1 MKKLLTLLL
10 ALVLTSQLV
19 TPALAEIQ
27 DTAAPTAEL
36 EEPTQMP
43 VTEPPVP
50 ATLAPTEPA
59 TETPTTEATEAPE
72 TIPAETTPATEPP
85 AATEVPEVTD
95 PTEETEATEPTEATD
110 ATDPTDPTDPTEETT
125 ETVLELLAE
134 EDILAQ
140 GTCGAEGDGSNVTW
154 VLTTDGTMILSGTG
168 AVAAYDSRKDTPWGD
183 YNYQILRV
191 EVQKGI
197 TSVSGFCSCYEL
209 QEVSLPEG
217 LISIGK
223 LTFMDCQ
230 KLQEDQAPQVSENA
244 GRGYVCLLLRLD
256 GNRVSRG
263 SGDDRGWGSVSLPFS
278 YQRGHSRQC
287 NRDGRQTVLGRL
299 GSEDGRDQGECA
311 PSE

>member
-1 MKKLLTLLL
+1 MKRLLTLLL

-19 TPALAEIQ
+19 TPALAEILPE

-59 TETPTTEATEAPE
+59 TETPTPEAPE

-95 PTEETEATEPTEATD
+95 PTEETEPTEPTEATD

-140 GTCGAEGDGSNVTW
+140 GTCGAEGDGANVTW

-168 AVAAYDSRKDTPWGD
+168 DVASYETKDAPWYDYR
-183 YNYQILRV
+183 NQILGL

-197 TSVSGFCSCYEL
+197 TSVSGFCYCENL
-209 QEVSLPEG
+209 REVSGGPD
-217 LISIGK
+217 K
-223 LTFMDCQ
+223 
-230 KLQEDQAPQVSENA
+230 P
-244 GRGYVCLLLRLD
+244 
-256 GNRVSRG
+256 
-263 SGDDRGWGSVSLPFS
+263 W
-278 YQRGHSRQC
+278 
-287 NRDGRQTVLGRL
+287 
-299 GSEDGRDQGECA
+299 
-311 PSE
+311 

>member
-1 MKKLLTLLL
+1 MKKLLILLL

-19 TPALAEIQ
+19 TPALAEILPE
-27 DTAAPTAEL
+27 DTAAPTVEL

-59 TETPTTEATEAPE
+59 TETPTTEATE

-95 PTEETEATEPTEATD
+95 PTEETEPTEPTEATD
-110 ATDPTDPTDPTEETT
+110 ATDPTDPTEETT

-168 AVAAYDSRKDTPWGD
+168 AVAAYDDRKDTPWND
-183 YNYQILRV
+183 YRNQILGL

-197 TSVSGFCSCYEL
+197 TSVSGFSYCENL
-209 QEVSLPEG
+209 REVSLPEG
-217 LISIGK
+217 
-223 LTFMDCQ
+223 
-230 KLQEDQAPQVSENA
+230 
-244 GRGYVCLLLRLD
+244 R
-256 GNRVSRG
+256 
-263 SGDDRGWGSVSLPFS
+263 
-278 YQRGHSRQC
+278 
-287 NRDGRQTVLGRL
+287 
-299 GSEDGRDQGECA
+299 
-311 PSE
+311 

>member
-19 TPALAEIQ
+19 TPALAEILPE
-27 DTAAPTAEL
+27 DTAAPTVEL

-50 ATLAPTEPA
+50 VTEAPTEPA

-110 ATDPTDPTDPTEETT
+110 ATDPTDPTEETT
-125 ETVLELLAE
+125 ETVLELLE

-168 AVAAYDSRKDTPWGD
+168 D
-183 YNYQILRV
+183 
-191 EVQKGI
+191 
-197 TSVSGFCSCYEL
+197 
-209 QEVSLPEG
+209 
-217 LISIGK
+217 
-223 LTFMDCQ
+223 
-230 KLQEDQAPQVSENA
+230 
-244 GRGYVCLLLRLD
+244 
-256 GNRVSRG
+256 
-263 SGDDRGWGSVSLPFS
+263 
-278 YQRGHSRQC
+278 H
-287 NRDGRQTVLGRL
+287 
-299 GSEDGRDQGECA
+299 
-311 PSE
+311 

>member
-1 MKKLLTLLL
+1 MKRLLTLLL

-19 TPALAEIQ
+19 TPALAEILPE
-27 DTAAPTAEL
+27 DTAAPTVEL

-50 ATLAPTEPA
+50 ATSAPTEPA

-95 PTEETEATEPTEATD
+95 PTEETEATEATEPTEATD
-110 ATDPTDPTDPTEETT
+110 ATDATDPTEETT

-168 AVAAYDSRKDTPWGD
+168 DVASYETKDAPWYDYRK
-183 YNYQILRV
+183 QILGL

-197 TSVSGFCSCYEL
+197 TSVSGFCWKLCL
-209 QEVSLPEG
+209 ANLICNLCCGGGG
-217 LISIGK
+217 LCCGG
-223 LTFMDCQ
+223 M
-230 KLQEDQAPQVSENA
+230 PA
-244 GRGYVCLLLRLD
+244 GY
-256 GNRVSRG
+256 
-263 SGDDRGWGSVSLPFS
+263 
-278 YQRGHSRQC
+278 H
-287 NRDGRQTVLGRL
+287 
-299 GSEDGRDQGECA
+299 
-311 PSE
+311 

>member
-1 MKKLLTLLL
+1 MKKLLALLL

-19 TPALAEIQ
+19 TPVLAETLPE
-27 DTAAPTAEL
+27 DTAAPTVEL

-50 ATLAPTEPA
+50 VTEAPTEPATLAPTEPA
-59 TETPTTEATEAPE
+59 TEAPTTAATEAPE
-72 TIPAETTPATEPP
+72 TTLSTEPP
-85 AATEVPEVTD
+85 AVTEVPEVTD
-95 PTEETEATEPTEATD
+95 PTEETEPTD
-110 ATDPTDPTDPTEETT
+110 ATDATDPTDPTEETT

-140 GTCGAEGDGSNVTW
+140 GTCGAEADGSNVTW
-154 VLTTDGTMILSGTG
+154 VLTTDGTLILSGTG

-217 LISIGK
+217 LISLGK

-230 KLQEDQAPQVSENA
+230 KLQI
-244 GRGYVCLLLRLD
+244 GRAHV
-256 GNRVSRG
+256 
-263 SGDDRGWGSVSLPFS
+263 
-278 YQRGHSRQC
+278 
-287 NRDGRQTVLGRL
+287 
-299 GSEDGRDQGECA
+299 
-311 PSE
+311 